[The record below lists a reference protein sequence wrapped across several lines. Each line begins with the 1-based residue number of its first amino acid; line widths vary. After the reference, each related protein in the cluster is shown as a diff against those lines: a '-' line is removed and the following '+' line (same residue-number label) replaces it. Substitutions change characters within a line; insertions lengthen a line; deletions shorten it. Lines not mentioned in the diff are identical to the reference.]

1 MTSIDIIDEVQQNFV
16 DGSYDTNANRAFP
29 DVRDGL
35 KPGQRAILWE
45 MYTKKYTS
53 DKPHVKSAKIDGGVA
68 ALWWPHGTVAIYE
81 TFARMSQP
89 FSNNIPEIDF
99 HGANGN
105 IILGGDAIASD
116 RYTEARLAKITEDGM
131 LKSVNK
137 NTVDMQL
144 NFSEDEEWP
153 KVLPAVF
160 PRLLVNGA
168 QGIGVSVANTWLPH
182 NFQETADLILNYLK
196 TDELAADEYYP
207 DFPTG
212 GTIVNMSDLAEINKT
227 GKGKVVVEAS
237 YKIKGNEIT
246 FYEMPFQVYIEPVI
260 DKIKNEIE
268 NGNLIG
274 IKDVFNKSDKNQIA
288 LVVECQRG
296 VDVQS
301 VLDNIF
307 AVTPLRSQYNAN
319 QNGIISKTPVL
330 LNLQE
335 TIDVYVKHNL
345 NCISREFEHDYNE
358 ANNRIE
364 ILQGLSRAIA
374 DIDEVISIIRN
385 SENSVAAKDTL
396 VEKYDLT
403 ERQAKAILDM
413 KLAKLSKL
421 DGIEIENELKEKLN
435 LAASYA
441 KVMSDEAEQKKVLA
455 NRLSELAAKYGS
467 PRKTK
472 VVSKTIQTA
481 SKSKSKEK
489 VVTDVVISFNTLGYL
504 RNTPAAQY
512 RSNGSDAFKMKSDEM
527 VTMFSNFG
535 KLYRVAAGDIKTCGS
550 ADKGTPIGT
559 IVKLEQGEQILSVF
573 DNSINES
580 KPYLMFAFSNGKV
593 KKCEKKEF
601 IGTTRNLKG
610 LLAAK
615 VGSDTIV
622 GVKETN
628 GCVVTLTTETHS
640 INFMA
645 TDVRASGRGT
655 GGVVGIK
662 TSDPVLEMKITEPSK
677 FHGSIQK
684 RGGVGEKR

>member
-1 MTSIDIIDEVQQNFV
+1 MTNIDIINEVQQNFV
-16 DGSYDTNANRAFP
+16 NSSYDVNANRAFP

-89 FSNNIPEIDF
+89 FSNNVPEIDF

-116 RYTEARLAKITEDGM
+116 RYTEARLAKITEEGM
-131 LKSVNK
+131 LKGVNK
-137 NTVDMQL
+137 NAVDMQL

-182 NFQETADLILNYLK
+182 NFQETTDLILKYLE
-196 TDELAADEYYP
+196 TGELAADDYYP

-212 GTIVNMSDLAEINKT
+212 GTIVNKSDLAEINRT
-227 GKGKVVVEAS
+227 GKGKVIVEAS

-260 DKIKNEIE
+260 EKIKEEIE
-268 NGNLIG
+268 SDNLTG
-274 IKDVFNKSDKNQIA
+274 VKDVFNKSDKNQIA

-296 VDVQS
+296 ANAQS
-301 VLDNIF
+301 VLDNLF

-345 NCISREFEHDYNE
+345 NCISREFEYNYNE
-358 ANNRIE
+358 ANDRIE
-364 ILQGLSRAIA
+364 ILQGLHRAIA
-374 DIDEVISIIRN
+374 DIDDVISVIRD
-385 SENSVAAKDTL
+385 SENSTAAKDIL
-396 VEKYDLT
+396 ASKYDLT

-413 KLAKLSKL
+413 KLARLSKL
-421 DGIEIENELKEKLN
+421 DGIEIENELNEKLG
-435 LAASYA
+435 LAALYS
-441 KVMSDEAEQKKVLA
+441 KVISNESEQKKILA
-455 NRLSELAAKYGS
+455 KRLSELAVKYGS
-467 PRKTK
+467 SRKTQ
-472 VVSKTIQTA
+472 VVDKAIRAATKP
-481 SKSKSKEK
+481 KSQEK
-489 VVTDVVISFNTLGYL
+489 VVADVVISFNSLGYL
-504 RNTPAAQY
+504 RNTPAVQY
-512 RSNGSDAFKMKSDEM
+512 RSNGSVAFKMKSDEM

-535 KLYRVAAGDIKTCGS
+535 KLYRIAASDIKSCGS

-559 IVKLEQGEQILSVF
+559 IVKLEQGEQILSIF
-573 DNSINES
+573 NNSINES

-628 GCVVTLTTETHS
+628 GCVVTLTTDTHEIS
-640 INFMA
+640 FMA
-645 TDVRASGRGT
+645 TDVRVSGRGT
-655 GGVVGIK
+655 GGVIGIK
-662 TSDPVLEMKITEPSK
+662 TSDPVLEMKITEPDK
-677 FHGSIQK
+677 FNGSIQK